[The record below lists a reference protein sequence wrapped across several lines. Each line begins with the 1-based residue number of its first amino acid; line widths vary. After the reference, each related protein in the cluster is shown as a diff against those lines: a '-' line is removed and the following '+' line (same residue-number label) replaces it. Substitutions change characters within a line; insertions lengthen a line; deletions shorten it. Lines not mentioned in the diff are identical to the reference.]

1 MSRRLS
7 LVIMLGILLPL
18 AAAGIVAQTAHE
30 LVADV
35 PFEFSVCA
43 EQLPAGTYKVRML
56 SGSNPQVMLV
66 SSDTSRSVI
75 VACGHAIQL
84 QHQTTT
90 ANLIFNQYGN
100 KYFLSELWLADI
112 TGAEL
117 FKSEQEQALLREVKE
132 RKKREKVTI
141 KVTETKP

>member
-1 MSRRLS
+1 
-7 LVIMLGILLPL
+7 MLGILLPL

-56 SGSNPQVMLV
+56 SGSNPHVMLV
-66 SSDTSRSVI
+66 SSDNRRSVI
-75 VACGHAIQL
+75 MACGHPIQL
-84 QHQTTT
+84 QKQNTT
-90 ANLIFNQYGN
+90 AKLIFNQYGN
-100 KYFLSELWLADI
+100 KYFLSELWLGEI
-112 TGAEL
+112 TGTEL
-117 FKSEQEQALLREVKE
+117 FKAEQEQALLREVKE
-132 RKKREKVTI
+132 RKQREKVTI